1 MLVIK
6 PITNRQA
13 NEAVASLHRHNAPLP
28 DLHIDFCY
36 GLYEYVRHPEAGIG
50 AEELLGVAI
59 VGNPCGRPTGRDRKL
74 ILEVR
79 RVCFKP
85 DTVFHK
91 LRRYYAEKVHK
102 SEMSLRTIPVLVQNI
117 DGTQPF
123 AQGNAIPAYKIPSY
137 FLAVAEFYTR
147 QKYTNIKRL
156 WTYIQD
162 TEDGRYIE
170 EAGYTRDK
178 YVKSRGNGHTAKHR
192 YALELE
198 GFTCR

>member
-13 NEAVASLHRHNAPLP
+13 NEAVASWHRHNAPLP

-36 GLYEYVRHPEAGIG
+36 GLFEYVRHTEAGIG

-59 VGNPCGRPTGRDRKL
+59 VGNPCGRPTGTDRKL

-91 LRRYYAEKVHK
+91 LRRYYTEKVHK
-102 SEMSLRTIPVLVQNI
+102 DEMSLRTMPILVQNI

-137 FLAVAEFYTR
+137 FLAVAEFYTK

-178 YVKSRGNGHTAKHR
+178 FVKSRGNGHTAKHR

-198 GFTCR
+198 GFRCR

>member
-1 MLVIK
+1 MLIIK
-6 PITNRQA
+6 PITNQEA
-13 NEAVASLHRHNAPLP
+13 NNAVYKWHRHNKPLP

-36 GLYEYVRHPEAGIG
+36 GLFEYVRDTNAGIG
-50 AEELLGVAI
+50 NAELLGVAV
-59 VGNPCGRPTGRDRKL
+59 VGNPCGRPTGKDRKL

-91 LRRYYAEKVHK
+91 LRRYYTNKVYK
-102 SEMSLRTIPVLVQNI
+102 NEMSLRTIPVLVQNI

-137 FLAVAEFYTR
+137 FLAIAKFYTE
-147 QKYTNIKRL
+147 QKYINIKTL
-156 WTYIQD
+156 WTYIQE

-170 EAGYTRDK
+170 EAGYTKDK
-178 YVKSRGNGHTAKHR
+178 YVKSRGNGHIAKHR
-192 YALELE
+192 YALQLS
-198 GFTCR
+198 T

>member
-13 NEAVASLHRHNAPLP
+13 NESVASWHRHNAPLP

-36 GLYEYVRHPEAGIG
+36 GLFEYVRHAEAGIG

-59 VGNPCGRPTGRDRKL
+59 VGNPCGRPTGTDRKL

-91 LRRYYAEKVHK
+91 LRRYYTEKVHK
-102 SEMSLRTIPVLVQNI
+102 SEISLRTIPVLVQNI

-192 YALELE
+192 YALELI
-198 GFTCR
+198 TQ

>member
-1 MLVIK
+1 MLIIK
-6 PITNRQA
+6 PITNEEA
-13 NEAVASLHRHNAPLP
+13 NNAVYKWHRHNKPLP

-36 GLYEYVRHPEAGIG
+36 GLYEYVRYPEAGLG
-50 AEELLGVAI
+50 RTELLGVAI
-59 VGNPCGRPTGRDRKL
+59 VGNPCGRPTGKDRKL

-85 DTVFHK
+85 NTVFHK
-91 LRRYYAEKVHK
+91 LRRYYIDKVQK
-102 SEMSLRTIPVLVQNI
+102 NEISKRIIPVLVQNI

-137 FLAVAEFYTR
+137 FLAIAKFYTE
-147 QKYTNIKRL
+147 QKYINIKTL
-156 WTYIQD
+156 WTYIQE

-170 EAGYTRDK
+170 EAGYIKDK

-192 YALELE
+192 YALQLS
-198 GFTCR
+198 T